1 MDISTESVCTK
12 LGGMSP
18 SFRYWTF
25 STHHKF
31 LLTFPLRL
39 LSPLTLYNT
48 LFAFLSP
55 VSVHTIFSHSLYPVL
70 SLSVPLTL
78 TEINR
83 SLPAVRVSVYLRP
96 HNDRCLRAQSERYLS
111 ASLWEAQEVVMVWWR
126 WGNSPHSLIIPL
138 HLTEPFFFFLSRSVL
153 KRGEEYEQLEGKE
166 IWWRKE
172 RIWGKKT
179 VVYAHCSY
187 LPVSVFELWDVL
199 CDTGVV
205 SCIFKLSQDNM

>member
-1 MDISTESVCTK
+1 
-12 LGGMSP
+12 MSP
-18 SFRYWTF
+18 SFWYWTF
-25 STHHKF
+25 STHHT
-31 LLTFPLRL
+31 LLLIFPLRL

-55 VSVHTIFSHSLYPVL
+55 VSVHTVFSHSLYPVL

-96 HNDRCLRAQSERYLS
+96 NNDRCLRAQSERYLS
-111 ASLWEAQEVVMVWWR
+111 ASLWEAQEVVTVWWR

-138 HLTEPFFFFLSRSVL
+138 HLTEPFFFFFFFWAGQCWKGVKNMNSWR
-153 KRGEEYEQLEGKE
+153 GKE
-166 IWWRKE
+166 IWRRKE
-172 RIWGKKT
+172 RIWGEKN

-205 SCIFKLSQDNM
+205 SCIFKIVTS